1 MDVGGI
7 LLSER
12 FGKLGVESSFCEM
25 LDVTDSSWLF
35 VG

>member
-1 MDVGGI
+1 MCRDPF
-7 LLSER
+7 ER